1 MQVLQTVQMSI
12 ISGVLARLLVPR
24 TPVLVRILQAIQ
36 VSPLSGVPTR
46 FFVPWTSVLVQVLQ
60 AVQMPIGSGTG
71 ARRSMPR
78 LSSFPHPSQFSQITS
93 ERRVAARR
101 EVSVGIEP
109 LMVPEPPRL
118 VISHVVPR
126 SLDRARR
133 RRLLPRAFSLAVPLD
148 ETRASL
154 T

>member
-1 MQVLQTVQMSI
+1 M
-12 ISGVLARLLVPR
+12 
-24 TPVLVRILQAIQ
+24 
-36 VSPLSGVPTR
+36 
-46 FFVPWTSVLVQVLQ
+46 QVLQ
-60 AVQMPIGSGTG
+60 AVQMPTGSGTG

-101 EVSVGIEP
+101 EVFVGTEPWFPLEP
-109 LMVPEPPRL
+109 LNRI
-118 VISHVVPR
+118 ISHVVSR
-126 SLDRARR
+126 SLDRVRR

-148 ETRASL
+148 ETRAPL

>member
-1 MQVLQTVQMSI
+1 M
-12 ISGVLARLLVPR
+12 
-24 TPVLVRILQAIQ
+24 
-36 VSPLSGVPTR
+36 PT
-46 FFVPWTSVLVQVLQ
+46 
-60 AVQMPIGSGTG
+60 GSGTG

-93 ERRVAARR
+93 ERRVAARGSRR

-109 LMVPEPPRL
+109 VFQLEPLNRI
-118 VISHVVPR
+118 ISRVVHR
-126 SLDRARR
+126 SLDRVRR
-133 RRLLPRAFSLAVPLD
+133 RRLLPRAFSLAVLLD